1 MSVHREILNVE
12 ELQGLDVDEPV
23 VMLNLMKFREK
34 SLDGHGSG
42 WDAYQRYSRAVIA
55 LLKANRGT
63 ILWAGPVVASALG
76 NLPDGPWDYVSLVLY
91 PRPSAFIDMMT
102 SAEYEAP
109 NVERENG
116 TERHAIVALSTD
128 YSKFLGVHDRQT

>member
-1 MSVHREILNVE
+1 
-12 ELQGLDVDEPV
+12 
-23 VMLNLMKFREK
+23 MLNLMKFREK

-42 WDAYQRYSRAVIA
+42 WDISEYSRAVID

-109 NVERENG
+109 NVEREN
-116 TERHAIVALSTD
+116 RLNHAIVALAPTTQS
-128 YSKFLGVHDRQT
+128 LGVHDRQT